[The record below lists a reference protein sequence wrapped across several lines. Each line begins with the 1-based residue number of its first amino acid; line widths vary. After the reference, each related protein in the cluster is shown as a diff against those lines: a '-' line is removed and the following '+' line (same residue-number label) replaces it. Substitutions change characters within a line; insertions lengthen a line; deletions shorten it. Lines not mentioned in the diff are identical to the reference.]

1 MPATQLRGHAPITP
15 SRSTSR
21 HSCAGRNCCSC
32 SQTARNP
39 ARAGA
44 LPPDHPPTDIPPAR
58 TRTRDRQAR
67 GEAWRQ
73 WRLCTVGARM
83 PRRCPRGTHR
93 LHHDLA
99 CGIDGTEVILRRVD
113 RPFDAKHR
121 PQPPRLCKHRFGAGP
136 RASPSFPK
144 CQSFLKCG
152 KKNST
157 PAHSAGFEP
166 ARGDPKRF
174 LVSRLNRSA
183 TSAERASRV
192 N

>member
-121 PQPPRLCKHRFGAGP
+121 PQPPRLCKHRFGAVP
-136 RASPSFPK
+136 EPPQLAS
-144 CQSFLKCG
+144 QRQ
-152 KKNST
+152 KKNNQKIS
-157 PAHSAGFEP
+157 AHSAGFEP